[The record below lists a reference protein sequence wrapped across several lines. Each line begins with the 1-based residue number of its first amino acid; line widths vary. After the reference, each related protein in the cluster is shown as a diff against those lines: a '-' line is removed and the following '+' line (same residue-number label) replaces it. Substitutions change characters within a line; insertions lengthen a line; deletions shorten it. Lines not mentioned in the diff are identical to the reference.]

1 MSSTTPKPLLVVK
14 RDGEL
19 LLADVC
25 VQCGDDEAFL
35 GRALV
40 LAMVTFARAFDDPQA
55 TLTRFIDIALDHANY
70 EEARLKL
77 HGIGQRH

>member
-1 MSSTTPKPLLVVK
+1 MSATTSDLLLVVK
-14 RDGEL
+14 RDSGL
-19 LLADVC
+19 LLADAYL
-25 VQCGDDEAFL
+25 QAGDDEAFL
-35 GRALV
+35 GCALV